1 MEQLMTLWQY
11 QEQDLYMDKLQ
22 HQKKSLPLRNKLIR
36 LRDIIF
42 EQQTLLHKIND
53 DLEKKRHIF
62 NELNMEYEKLVENL
76 KADHEKLYSGDVKSA
91 KQLEQLRKNAEEYR
105 EKVKAKEERLL
116 KLDEEID
123 KLNTTLADLR
133 VKSTKA
139 RKEYKELKSAYDAEL
154 EIIKSSLDNAKKQ
167 KTELESRLDADLLKK
182 YKNLRKDKQTVI
194 AELIGDK
201 CSGCNMSLPS
211 MVAKQVKD
219 GEKIVECE
227 NCGRILFIKSDV

>member
-91 KQLEQLRKNAEEYR
+91 KQLEQLRKNAEEYK
-105 EKVKAKEERLL
+105 EKVEAKEERLL

-182 YKNLRKDKQTVI
+182 
-194 AELIGDK
+194 
-201 CSGCNMSLPS
+201 
-211 MVAKQVKD
+211 
-219 GEKIVECE
+219 
-227 NCGRILFIKSDV
+227 